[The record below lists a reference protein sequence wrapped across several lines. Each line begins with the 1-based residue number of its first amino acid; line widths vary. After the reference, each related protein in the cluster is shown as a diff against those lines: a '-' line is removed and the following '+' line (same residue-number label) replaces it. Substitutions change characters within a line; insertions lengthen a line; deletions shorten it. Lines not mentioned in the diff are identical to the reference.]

1 MNVLVVDMTHGGT
14 VIASEFSKLPGFKVF
29 AFDIYKTLKKEN
41 SKVLEENGVKLVE
54 EDFLDELRELNE
66 QSCKNGKLS
75 RTESLKLDKIE
86 LESDKIDLTEGLIVV
101 SPVHCNLESIGEDNG
116 YNGNVVNGVKMMT
129 HHEAVGFLLKNRIDV
144 PVIEVTGVKGKT
156 SVVGMLKEIF
166 KGFNPLILSSL
177 GVEILKNEKGE
188 FKYHFLKKN
197 ISITPASIIES
208 FNLVCDE
215 YPHENGVGFEN
226 SNCIKEIL
234 KDIGICIFETSLGGT
249 GLADVGILTNIAEDY
264 SIANGTRNA
273 SQAKAQI
280 FKSKM
285 VACDFDSFT
294 SIYSN
299 SDLNLKEC
307 YLNLNL
313 KENYDLSEKT
323 NTFGLEDGANVRAFN
338 INFGLYETTFQVE
351 VKNLKTAAGNVLNTS
366 FEISAFAPAPYH
378 VQNVLS
384 VICACLTIET
394 PIETVKLGLKN
405 FKGVNGRTSIRK
417 YRGAVILE
425 EINPG
430 LNVTAVKKSVD
441 MLKDMVNVA
450 IIFGGKYGV
459 TCEEIDESNVCDV
472 LNEIN
477 DVIPIILVDELG
489 NNITDLMKRNYEHYT
504 NLDDSVDCAV
514 DMGCRNIFVI
524 YRSNFSD
531 IKKR

>member
-1 MNVLVVDMTHGGT
+1 MTP
-14 VIASEFSKLPGFKVF
+14 VIVSEFSKLPGFKVF

-54 EDFLDELRELNE
+54 EEFIDELRELNE
-66 QSCKNGKLS
+66 QSCKNGKLG
-75 RTESLKLDKIE
+75 RTESLESDKIE
-86 LESDKIDLTEGLIVV
+86 LESDKIDLAEGLTVV
-101 SPVHCNLESIGEDNG
+101 SPVHCNLESIGENKG
-116 YNGNVVNGVKMMT
+116 YKGHNGNVVNGVKMMT

-156 SVVGMLKEIF
+156 SVVWMLKEVF

-188 FKYHFLKKN
+188 FKHHFLKKN
-197 ISITPASIIES
+197 ISITPASIIEA

-226 SNCIKEIL
+226 SNCIKEVL

-264 SIANGTRNA
+264 PIANRTRKA

-285 VACDFDSFT
+285 VVCDFDSFI
-294 SIYSN
+294 SIYRPVSSN
-299 SDLNLKEC
+299 YDSNLKTHPF
-307 YLNLNL
+307 NLNL
-313 KENYDLSEKT
+313 KEHSNLAEKT
-323 NTFGLEDGANVRAFN
+323 NTFGFEDGANVKASD

-351 VKNLKTAAGNVLNTS
+351 VKNLKTAAGKVLNTS
-366 FEISAFAPAPYH
+366 FEISTFAPAPYH

-394 PIETVKLGLKN
+394 PIETIKLGLKN
-405 FKGVNGRTSIRK
+405 FRGLKGRTSIKK
-417 YRGAVILE
+417 YKGSVILE

-430 LNVTAVKKSVD
+430 LNVTALKK
-441 MLKDMVNVA
+441 
-450 IIFGGKYGV
+450 
-459 TCEEIDESNVCDV
+459 
-472 LNEIN
+472 
-477 DVIPIILVDELG
+477 
-489 NNITDLMKRNYEHYT
+489 
-504 NLDDSVDCAV
+504 AV
-514 DMGCRNIFVI
+514 DMVK
-524 YRSNFSD
+524 D
-531 IKKR
+531 VD

>member
-1 MNVLVVDMTHGGT
+1 M
-14 VIASEFSKLPGFKVF
+14 K
-29 AFDIYKTLKKEN
+29 
-41 SKVLEENGVKLVE
+41 
-54 EDFLDELRELNE
+54 
-66 QSCKNGKLS
+66 
-75 RTESLKLDKIE
+75 
-86 LESDKIDLTEGLIVV
+86 SDNIDLKEGLTIV
-101 SPVHCNLESIGEDNG
+101 SPVHCNLESKICG
-116 YNGNVVNGVKMMT
+116 YKEYDGNVVGDVKMMT

-156 SVVGMLKEIF
+156 SVVWMLKEVF
-166 KGFNPLILSSL
+166 KGLNPLILSSL

-188 FKYHFLKKN
+188 FKHHFLKKN
-197 ISITPASIIES
+197 ISITPASILEA

-215 YPHENGVGFEN
+215 YPHKNGVGFEN
-226 SNCIKEIL
+226 SNCIKEVL
-234 KDIGICIFETSLGGT
+234 KDVGICIFETSLGGT

-264 SIANGTRNA
+264 SIANRTRNA

-299 SDLNLKEC
+299 SDLNLEKH

-313 KENYDLSEKT
+313 KEHSNLNEKT
-323 NTFGLEDGANVRAFN
+323 NTFGLEEGENVRVSN

-351 VKNLKTAAGNVLNTS
+351 VKNLKTVAGNVLNTS
-366 FEISAFAPAPYH
+366 FEISTFAPAPYH

-417 YRGAVILE
+417 YRGTVILE

-441 MLKDMVNVA
+441 MIKDTDNVA
-450 IIFGGKYGV
+450 VVFGGKYGV
-459 TCEEIDESNVCDV
+459 TCEEIDESNACDV

-489 NNITDLMKRNYEHYT
+489 NNITDLIKRNSEYYV
-504 NLDDSVDCAV
+504 NLDDAVDHAV
-514 DMGCRNIFVI
+514 DMGCRNILVI